1 MIKVTQNPDEV
12 LDMAK
17 ENIVRLKEQ
26 GQRVRGE
33 EIIRAIRILQEGEE
47 SSKSSKQGRLY
58 LELSIIKMCKIEY
71 DTSKEVLLARLNRL
85 EEAIKSG
92 NIKVN
97 SNKETNIDTSKGAV
111 APKKQPIKPS
121 KPVVIDGSLDS
132 SVTIEDA
139 KRAWKDLLE
148 TLKGRRA
155 MVVYLSLV
163 PGKVIGCSNGVIEIE
178 FSEQYSGNKI
188 RLEQN
193 ATSKIINDTFSEILG
208 KRVQVVYKVQNEDA
222 AELDP
227 EEALREIMGDAL
239 EVIDD

>member
-97 SNKETNIDTSKGAV
+97 SNKEANIDTSKGAV
-111 APKKQPIKPS
+111 APKKQHIKQS

-208 KRVQVVYKVQNEDA
+208 KRVQVVYKVQNEDV

-227 EEALREIMGDAL
+227 EEALRGIMGDAL

>member
-1 MIKVTQNPDEV
+1 
-12 LDMAK
+12 
-17 ENIVRLKEQ
+17 
-26 GQRVRGE
+26 
-33 EIIRAIRILQEGEE
+33 
-47 SSKSSKQGRLY
+47 
-58 LELSIIKMCKIEY
+58 
-71 DTSKEVLLARLNRL
+71 
-85 EEAIKSG
+85 
-92 NIKVN
+92 
-97 SNKETNIDTSKGAV
+97 
-111 APKKQPIKPS
+111 
-121 KPVVIDGSLDS
+121 
-132 SVTIEDA
+132 
-139 KRAWKDLLE
+139 
-148 TLKGRRA
+148 

>member
-111 APKKQPIKPS
+111 VPKKQPIKQS